1 MKNMSLKSVF
11 CFFWSGIVIFVIVWT
26 VEMLYICENKHW
38 QKIWQTIL
46 LSEIPL
52 CMSVNSTVSFLYRN
66 ESRGYLHKMSSKV
79 LVVPY
84 FLGILRGVIICVGF
98 PLFSPPKED
107 VPKNLISC
115 RCLLVP
121 YWIVHWNHYFIMY
134 DEWRNFI
141 GGTVLV
147 LSLKAHI

>member
-1 MKNMSLKSVF
+1 
-11 CFFWSGIVIFVIVWT
+11 
-26 VEMLYICENKHW
+26 
-38 QKIWQTIL
+38 
-46 LSEIPL
+46 
-52 CMSVNSTVSFLYRN
+52 MSVNSKVSFLYRN

-121 YWIVHWNHYFIMY
+121 YN
-134 DEWRNFI
+134 ELCI
-141 GGTVLV
+141 GIIISLCMMNEGILLV
-147 LSLKAHI
+147 EPYWFFL